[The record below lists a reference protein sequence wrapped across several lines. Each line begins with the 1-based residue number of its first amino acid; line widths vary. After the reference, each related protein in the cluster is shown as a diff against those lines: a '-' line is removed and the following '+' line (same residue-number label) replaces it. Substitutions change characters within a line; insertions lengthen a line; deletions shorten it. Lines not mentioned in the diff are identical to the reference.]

1 MLVIVK
7 FYLFVVK
14 DHEVP
19 SLSAKMDIVW

>member
-14 DHEVP
+14 DHEV
-19 SLSAKMDIVW
+19 AIIVS